1 MSNLMMTKGKQ
12 SSSSATTTL
21 KSYSKSSFKSNMK
34 GSSSNNDSTITK
46 AANVISGSST
56 TGGGGTMSSFD
67 GLIMKGGEGAT
78 RTTATMTT
86 SGVKKSNSKSHTL
99 KKSIG
104 GGGGGGGYLTNLPDT
119 KDNIDTTR
127 SSSDTPSTI
136 TTMGGAVDIA
146 AKSFMSPPP
155 NVSGVGAS
163 VGGVGGML
171 KGTSSASNVK
181 KGYFGKSSTTSLKV
195 GGGSGMLKTKVGGDG
210 SSTARPISMSNI
222 MKGGES
228 SQKIIRDG
236 RLDSQSMGFKSMSKP
251 KGGTF
256 LPDLFQS
263 TKKQQEQQQQE
274 QQQTFSRDLPTIKT
288 PVEEEVADINK
299 QEQLAQK
306 LKWLQAPGLETQRLP
321 DSPIQLQQQQ
331 QPQQPLRLDPT
342 SPRQQQQQQRAAS
355 QFGQTS
361 RRNVGRIGSATR
373 LGSLASFGTIPF
385 QGRNGDQ
392 GSGNVVTPA
401 SGTTDGAVPSRG
413 MSPMDRSN
421 REQQTS
427 TTTKNISSGTVV
439 GGPTTVGGDGVNDND
454 GIRSVAQ
461 SVTITDPRTGKKRVV
476 RVSNNNLQP

>member
-1 MSNLMMTKGKQ
+1 
-12 SSSSATTTL
+12 
-21 KSYSKSSFKSNMK
+21 
-34 GSSSNNDSTITK
+34 
-46 AANVISGSST
+46 
-56 TGGGGTMSSFD
+56 
-67 GLIMKGGEGAT
+67 
-78 RTTATMTT
+78 
-86 SGVKKSNSKSHTL
+86 
-99 KKSIG
+99 
-104 GGGGGGGYLTNLPDT
+104 
-119 KDNIDTTR
+119 
-127 SSSDTPSTI
+127 
-136 TTMGGAVDIA
+136 
-146 AKSFMSPPP
+146 
-155 NVSGVGAS
+155 
-163 VGGVGGML
+163 
-171 KGTSSASNVK
+171 
-181 KGYFGKSSTTSLKV
+181 
-195 GGGSGMLKTKVGGDG
+195 MLKTKVGGDG

-222 MKGGES
+222 MKGGER
-228 SQKIIRDG
+228 SQKVIRDG
-236 RLDSQSMGFKSMSKP
+236 RLDSQSMGFQSMSKP

-263 TKKQQEQQQQE
+263 TKKQQEQKRQE

-288 PVEEEVADINK
+288 PVEEKVADINK

-306 LKWLQAPGLETQRLP
+306 LKWLQAPGPETQRLP
-321 DSPIQLQQQQ
+321 DSPIQQQQQ
-331 QPQQPLRLDPT
+331 QPQQQPLRLDPT
-342 SPRQQQQQQRAAS
+342 SPRQRQQQQQQQQPAAS

-392 GSGNVVTPA
+392 GSGNVVTPS
-401 SGTTDGAVPSRG
+401 SGTTNGAVPSRG

-454 GIRSVAQ
+454 GIRRFAQ